1 MISIEDDSILNTTLD
16 YHPILIIDDELP
28 ILNLLSK
35 ILTRNGYTVD
45 TAESG
50 EKGIKKIE
58 SNNYSLILT
67 DMKMPGMSGGQVL
80 QFSKK
85 IRKNLTPV
93 VGMSGTPWLLDKI
106 DFDYVLAKPFSMKDL
121 LKVTHQFIGEIQLL

>member
-1 MISIEDDSILNTTLD
+1 MNTTLD
-16 YHPILIIDDELP
+16 YQPILIIDDELP

-35 ILTRNGYTVD
+35 CLTRNGYTVD
-45 TAESG
+45 AVESG
-50 EKGIKKIE
+50 EKGIKKII

-67 DMKMPGMSGGQVL
+67 DMKMPGISGEQVL
-80 QFSKK
+80 QYSKK

-106 DFDYVLAKPFSMKDL
+106 DFDYVLAKPFSIKDL
-121 LKVTHQFIGEIQLL
+121 LKVTRKFIE